1 MSFLK
6 FTSVA
11 CVALTLGACAS
22 VFQTNYRAPL
32 ETKREAFEHIKP
44 GCDNQDCPL
53 VNIDVVHFPDEPGL
67 DAAIDKRLREMTVN
81 TPDARVPATLKAYED
96 QFMREAQPRYS
107 SYLQAKVREQHD
119 GIVVVELSSYVMTGG
134 AHGMPGRGFI
144 NWSRREHRELTLK
157 DMLVPGQ
164 ERAFWQA
171 AEEAHRGWLI
181 ASKLDK
187 DADFIRQWPFQ
198 QTPNIALTYGGVV
211 LKYNVYSIAPY
222 AMGHPEVKIAY
233 PRLNGVIKP
242 ELFPGRG

>member
-1 MSFLK
+1 
-6 FTSVA
+6 
-11 CVALTLGACAS
+11 
-22 VFQTNYRAPL
+22 
-32 ETKREAFEHIKP
+32 
-44 GCDNQDCPL
+44 
-53 VNIDVVHFPDEPGL
+53 VHFPDEPGL

-119 GIVVVELSSYVMTGG
+119 GIVVVELSSYAMTGG

-144 NWSRREHRELTLK
+144 NWSRREHRELTLQ

-171 AEEAHRGWLI
+171 AEEAHRGWLV